1 MTSPILAPDAG
12 SLITLAYADRLDLL
26 LRPGWPVHIVDM
38 VRFEV
43 TRTLT
48 PTSALIAAFIDER
61 RLPVVVTQVWQ
72 RYQQR
77 LAETQANQDP
87 PPRKT
92 GLGELAI
99 QEYMI
104 RLGLEEPPSPAV
116 FLFEDHKI
124 ARGSFHLPDNVR
136 RVSTRAFLLFLEEQ
150 GWISSA
156 ADVERD
162 AIKNGRRFS
171 RIRFPRT

>member
-12 SLITLAYADRLDLL
+12 PLITLAYADRLDLL
-26 LRPGWPVHIVDM
+26 LRPGWRVHIVDM

-43 TRTLT
+43 TRTQT
-48 PTSALIAAFIDER
+48 PTSAVIAAFIDER
-61 RLPVVVTQVWQ
+61 RLPVVTTRVWQ
-72 RYQQR
+72 HYKQR
-77 LAETQANQDP
+77 LAKTQVDRDP

-104 RLGLEEPPSPAV
+104 RLGLEEPPLPAV

-136 RVSTRAFLLFLEEQ
+136 RVSIRAFLRFVEEQ

-156 ADVERD
+156 VDV
-162 AIKNGRRFS
+162 GRARCHS
-171 RIRFPRT
+171 KWP

>member
-1 MTSPILAPDAG
+1 MSPVLVPDAG
-12 SLITLAYADRLDLL
+12 PLITLAYANGLDLL

-43 TRTLT
+43 TRNQT
-48 PTSALIAAFIDER
+48 PTSEAIAAFIDEQ
-61 RLPVVVTQVWQ
+61 RLMIVATDVGR
-72 RYQQR
+72 RYQQC
-77 LAETQANQDP
+77 LTNEEVGKGLL
-87 PPRKT
+87 PRKA

-104 RLGLEEPPSPAV
+104 RLEIEEPSLAAV

-124 ARGSFHLPDNVR
+124 ARRSFHVPDKVR
-136 RVSTRAFLLFLEEQ
+136 RISTRAFLIFLEEQ
-150 GWISSA
+150 GWIVSA

-162 AIKNGRRFS
+162 AIQKGRRFS
-171 RIRFPRT
+171 QIRFP